1 MPFPPK
7 LRTAINNKLE
17 WWVSVTADSA
27 GALLREARRRAK
39 LSQSELARR
48 AGVAQSVISAYESGR
63 RQPSMLTL
71 AAMVEAAGFDL
82 HVDLRRSRSSLHRL
96 SGPLGRRV
104 LGQRARLI
112 KTAGRYG
119 LSNVRVFGSVAR
131 GEEDLDSD
139 IDLLV
144 DLPSD
149 LGLLGLGRLQHEL
162 ETMLEARVDLVPAE
176 GLKPQI
182 REMINDD
189 VVML

>member
-1 MPFPPK
+1 
-7 LRTAINNKLE
+7 
-17 WWVSVTADSA
+17 
-27 GALLREARRRAK
+27 
-39 LSQSELARR
+39 
-48 AGVAQSVISAYESGR
+48 
-63 RQPSMLTL
+63 
-71 AAMVEAAGFDL
+71 
-82 HVDLRRSRSSLHRL
+82 
-96 SGPLGRRV
+96 
-104 LGQRARLI
+104 LI

-119 LSNVRVFGSVAR
+119 VSNVRVFGSVAR

-149 LGLLGLGRLQHEL
+149 LGLLGLRRLQHEL

>member
-1 MPFPPK
+1 
-7 LRTAINNKLE
+7 
-17 WWVSVTADSA
+17 VSVTAGSA

-48 AGVAQSVISAYESGR
+48 AGVAQSVISAYESGH

-71 AAMVEAAGFDL
+71 AAMVKAAGFDL
-82 HVDLRRSRSSLHRL
+82 HLDLRQSRPSLHRL

-104 LGQRARLI
+104 RGQRARLI

-119 LSNVRVFGSVAR
+119 VSNVRVFGSVAR

-182 REMINDD
+182 RDMINDD
-189 VVML
+189 VVTL

>member
-1 MPFPPK
+1 
-7 LRTAINNKLE
+7 
-17 WWVSVTADSA
+17 
-27 GALLREARRRAK
+27 
-39 LSQSELARR
+39 
-48 AGVAQSVISAYESGR
+48 
-63 RQPSMLTL
+63 MLTL

-82 HVDLRRSRSSLHRL
+82 HLDLRRPRPSLHRL

-104 LGQRARLI
+104 RGQRARLI

-119 LSNVRVFGSVAR
+119 VSNVRVFGSVAR

-162 ETMLEARVDLVPAE
+162 ETMLGARVDLVPAE